1 MSEPVHTAP
10 VPLAMQWRFKEL
22 KKLLKET
29 VPMTPNNGQASV
41 RPGQRIIVDLPFN
54 STVDLSTFTWYYKGS
69 TTHLGAPVTGTA
81 IPAVVAAG
89 GNPAVPVIDF
99 CGTRFFPRNSSSVI
113 QSMQIKINGGIK
125 VDIPDYNFVYNMLY
139 DYTQG
144 ADALKRRS
152 VGGENA
158 DPSNKQYIV
167 GSDII
172 ERRGYSFAK
181 YDPINDANNDVLRD
195 RQEYCV
201 RSWLSLLGGNAS
213 TNIIDTQMFGV
224 ITIEMVLAPASILMT
239 GRQNN
244 NQAIVVVNTN
254 LPFRDEVG
262 RDALVVNTAAVAAAI
277 PAESAN
283 YTLSDLE
290 FRIVRYLMPSEFYEA
305 EANTLANG
313 GVYKLWFPNYSVYTG
328 NAVNA
333 LNKNSTNSFSIST
346 KSLDYVIGTFRI
358 PNYDVEGQVL
368 NTRISSA
375 NTLEY
380 GGTYGTADSLI
391 DAGVRRVFNQSR
403 YFAHNGDSIKTTQ
416 WRVGNTPYEPQTIKE
431 NFNSLMQHFNIHQ
444 DTLSGMYPGINSLG
458 AFREHSFA
466 SICSLNIPGE
476 SDMYTISG
484 LDTEQTPA
492 TIEWKVVSE
501 PFIDNGLSINA
512 NCTPY
517 LIAAYNSHLE
527 IKAGR
532 VISLIP

>member
-1 MSEPVHTAP
+1 MEPQIPDP
-10 VPLAMQWRFKEL
+10 VPASMRWRFKSL

-29 VPMTPNNGQASV
+29 VTMTPNNGQATV

-54 STVDLSTFTWYYKGS
+54 STVDLSTFTWFYKGS
-69 TTHLGAPVTGTA
+69 TTHLGAAASGTE
-81 IPAVVAAG
+81 IVAAG
-89 GNPAVPVIDF
+89 AAAAIPF
-99 CGTRFFPRNSSSVI
+99 CGSRFFPRNSSSVI

-158 DPSNKQYIV
+158 DPSNKFYMV

-172 ERRGYSFAK
+172 ERRGY
-181 YDPINDANNDVLRD
+181 PIARFDAVNDANNDVLRD

-213 TNIIDTQMFGV
+213 TNVIETQILGICTV
-224 ITIEMVLAPASILMT
+224 ELVLAPASILMQ
-239 GRQNN
+239 GQKN
-244 NQAIVVVNTN
+244 
-254 LPFRDEVG
+254 EG
-262 RDALVVNTAAVAAAI
+262 TAAVAVNTVLPFRAEVNRANITAATAAI
-277 PAESAN
+277 TGAIAAEAAS
-283 YTLSDLE
+283 YSLSDLQ
-290 FRIVRYLMPSEFYEA
+290 FRIVRYLMPPEFYSSL
-305 EANTLANG
+305 ANTLGSG

-328 NAVNA
+328 NPVLAT
-333 LNKNSTNSFSIST
+333 NKSCTTSFSIST

-358 PNYDVEGQVL
+358 PDYDVENQVL
-368 NTRISSA
+368 NTRLSSV

-380 GGTYGTADSLI
+380 GGTYGTADSQI
-391 DAGVRRVFNQSR
+391 DAGLRRVFNNSR

-416 WRVGNTPYEPQTIKE
+416 WKIGNTPYEAQDLKE
-431 NFNSLMQHFNIHQ
+431 NFNSLLQHFNIHQ

-458 AFREHSFA
+458 AFREHSYA
-466 SICSLNIPGE
+466 SIVSLNIPGE
-476 SDMYTISG
+476 SEMYCVSG

-492 TIEWKVVSE
+492 TVEFKVVAE
-501 PFIDNGLSINA
+501 NFTATDITPA
-512 NCTPY
+512 QNCTPY
-517 LIAAYNSHLE
+517 IIAAYNSHLE

-532 VISLIP
+532 VVSLIP

>member
-1 MSEPVHTAP
+1 MSEESPIPA
-10 VPLAMQWRFKEL
+10 AMQWRFKQL
-22 KKLLKET
+22 RKLLKET
-29 VPMTPNNGQASV
+29 VSMTPNNGQATV

-54 STVDLSTFTWYYKGS
+54 STVDLSTFTWFYKGQ
-69 TTHLGAPVTGTA
+69 TNHAGA
-81 IPAVVAAG
+81 AANG
-89 GNPAVPVIDF
+89 LVGYARS
-99 CGTRFFPRNSSSVI
+99 RFFPRNSASVI

-172 ERRGYSFAK
+172 ERRGYSIALFDAVT
-181 YDPINDANNDVLRD
+181 DANNDVLRD

-213 TNIIDTQMFGV
+213 TNIIDTQMLGIV
-224 ITIEMVLAPASILMT
+224 MIELVLAPASMLML
-239 GRQNN
+239 GQSNSG
-244 NQAIVVVNTN
+244 QVAVAVNTA
-254 LPFRDEVG
+254 LTFRAEVG
-262 RDALVVNTAAVAAAI
+262 RPNIAAATVAVAAVI
-277 PAESAN
+277 PDEGPN
-283 YTLSDLE
+283 YSLSDLE
-290 FRIVRYLMPSEFYEA
+290 FRIVRYLMPTEFYSSLSNA
-305 EANTLANG
+305 LG
-313 GVYKLWFPNYSVYTG
+313 GGKVYKLWFPNYSVYTG
-328 NAVNA
+328 NAVTA
-333 LNKNSTNSFSIST
+333 TNKNCTNSFSIST

-358 PNYDVEGQVL
+358 PNYDRIDQVL
-368 NTRISSA
+368 NTRVSSI
-375 NTLEY
+375 NSLEY
-380 GGTYGTADSLI
+380 GATYGTADNQI
-391 DAGVRRVFNQSR
+391 DDGLRRVYNQSR

-416 WRVGNTPYEPQTIKE
+416 WKVGNTPYEAQTLKE
-431 NFNSLMQHFNIHQ
+431 QFNSLLQHFNIHQ
-444 DTLSGMYPGINSLG
+444 DTLSGMYPGINSIG
-458 AFREHSFA
+458 AFREHSYA

-476 SDMYTISG
+476 TEMYTISG

-492 TIEWKVVSE
+492 TIEWKVVGE
-501 PFIDNGLSINA
+501 AYTPTDITPAA

-532 VISLIP
+532 VVSLVP

>member
-1 MSEPVHTAP
+1 MA
-10 VPLAMQWRFKEL
+10 A
-22 KKLLKET
+22 
-29 VPMTPNNGQASV
+29 NNGQASV

-54 STVDLSTFTWYYKGS
+54 SNVDLSTFTWFYKGQ
-69 TTHLGAPVTGTA
+69 TNHAGA
-81 IPAVVAAG
+81 AADG
-89 GNPAVPVIDF
+89 LQGYVQS
-99 CGTRFFPRNSSSVI
+99 RFFPRNSASVI

-125 VDIPDYNFVYNMLY
+125 VDIPDYNFVYNMLH

-144 ADALKRRS
+144 ADALKRRQ
-152 VGGENA
+152 VGGENS
-158 DPSNKQYIV
+158 DPSNKLYMLGNEIR
-167 GSDII
+167 
-172 ERRGYSFAK
+172 ERRGFGLGAFSAA
-181 YDPINDANNDVLRD
+181 DDTVNDVVRD

-213 TNIIDTQMFGV
+213 TNIIDTQILGIV
-224 ITIEMVLAPASILMT
+224 TIELVLAPATILMLGASAAGYT
-239 GRQNN
+239 ADLAVATSR
-244 NQAIVVVNTN
+244 
-254 LPFRDEVG
+254 PFRKEVG
-262 RDALVVNTAAVAAAI
+262 RADLALVAFRTAATVAE
-277 PAESAN
+277 PLD

-305 EANTLANG
+305 EANTLKNG

-333 LNKNSTNSFSIST
+333 RNKGGTNSFSIST

-358 PNYDVEGQVL
+358 PNYDQENYVL
-368 NTRISSA
+368 NTRLSHIQGLQYGTGFATAENQISS
-375 NTLEY
+375 
-380 GGTYGTADSLI
+380 GC
-391 DAGVRRVFNQSR
+391 RRVYNQSR

-458 AFREHSFA
+458 AFREHSYA

-476 SDMYTISG
+476 SDMYTVSG

-492 TIEWKVVSE
+492 TIEWKVVSV
-501 PFIDNGLSINA
+501 PFGAGSNLTPDA

-527 IKAGR
+527 IRAGR
-532 VISLIP
+532 VVSLIP